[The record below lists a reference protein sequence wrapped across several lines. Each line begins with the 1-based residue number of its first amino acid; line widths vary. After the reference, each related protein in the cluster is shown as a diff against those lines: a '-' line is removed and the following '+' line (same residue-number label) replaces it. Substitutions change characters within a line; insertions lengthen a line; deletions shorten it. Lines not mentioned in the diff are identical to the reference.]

1 MVSIFRRQVTTFP
14 SRPGSISEMKYHRVL
29 CQQNR
34 MWQTCRQDFVV
45 VDFYVFG
52 CLLFGQAILV
62 FSGVPL
68 ANVRAQ
74 KKEKKR
80 KFKDFRDWRDM
91 MRYGEVWRGVERY
104 GEV

>member
-1 MVSIFRRQVTTFP
+1 MSDGLITHSDSGSCLLVSIFRRQVTTFP
-14 SRPGSISEMKYHRVL
+14 SRPGSISEMKYHRVI

-62 FSGVPL
+62 FSGVLL
-68 ANVRAQ
+68 ANV
-74 KKEKKR
+74 KKKKIV
-80 KFKDFRDWRDM
+80 KFVDLVKSFPTSI
-91 MRYGEVWRGVERY
+91 
-104 GEV
+104 